1 MMPIT
6 HVRAQTAAL
15 GPLRRFYT
23 ETLSFPLAGASEDSF
38 TLRIGASELEFQRG
52 AAPPYHFAI
61 NILSTAFAAA
71 RGWLAERVA
80 LLRMPDGG
88 DVMHWRAWNAHACYF
103 RDPAGNIGELIARH
117 NLADI
122 GAADGSAC
130 GPQLLR
136 GISEIGLA
144 LEDVGASCRLIQE
157 TLDLPVW
164 DEGDGVRFRALGG
177 ERGLLICVK
186 RGHAWFPT
194 SDVLAEPAPLC
205 ITFAGDRAHELRLPG
220 TGYVLRVEAA
230 DGAREG

>member
-1 MMPIT
+1 MMTIT
-6 HVRAQTAAL
+6 RACLYTPA
-15 GPLRRFYT
+15 PDRLRRFYT

-38 TLRIGASELEFQRG
+38 TLQIGESELEFQRG

-61 NILSTAFAAA
+61 NIESTSFAAA
-71 RGWLAERVA
+71 RDWLAARTP
-80 LLRMPDGG
+80 LLPLPDGG

-103 RDPAGNIGELIARH
+103 RDPDDNIGELIARH
-117 NLADI
+117 NLADT

-144 LEDVGASCRLIQE
+144 LGDVGAACRIIQE
-157 TLDLPVW
+157 GLGLPVW
-164 DEGDGVRFRALGG
+164 DEGDGVNFRALGG
-177 ERGLLICVK
+177 ERGLLICVR

-205 ITFAGDRAHELRLPG
+205 VTFAGEEERALRLPG
-220 TGYVLRVEAA
+220 TEYVLRVAAA
-230 DGAREG
+230 DAARG